1 MQSNA
6 PVPAGQPGPPGQP
19 PQGGAPQDAKSAK
32 QKKKEEA
39 EKLKKQQQEKRKQLE
54 LSVQVNSFT
63 KALSNSVMDI
73 PSMFRFASNTLK
85 TMLMVDHV
93 AIASFEEWPQV
104 RAGILCVGKAESIL
118 PKVAKP
124 AAPAAPKPKEKKEE
138 VKKKEDEDKEPDK
151 PVPTFPVAPKEP
163 LKPGTLPHLE
173 NIIWDMPLLYKIRD
187 VKQPAMIPDAAKFP
201 DPEVNKF
208 AAVYGIKSILFIPL
222 MNTKEDGT
230 EEVTGVCACIS
241 VNEPKVLSQM
251 EVTFA
256 QKTVQGL
263 GKSIETA
270 PPDLPANIKK
280 VITAISKDEASDKL
294 MDYYSSML
302 DDIFDLLIYEIGV
315 EKMPEKFMKLMEEK
329 AKIEEDSKL
338 KKIWFQINELVKA
351 DGEFGSIARRAIQ
364 EAYAQADEFTRS
376 KKANMPIGFKGL
388 NNFMKKNIKYNELAN
403 LGLEQEVI
411 LGLEDQIDNALRG
424 KALFTDKEKASLIN
438 DVEQSN
444 MLMNYISA
452 PASLDFRNHIKAAI
466 EEADCP
472 EEVEKELLLTDM
484 CYYGIAEISKSVC
497 QDLVEKVLFEI
508 PEYLEQPQDKQAE
521 QTEAL
526 VSHLHRKIMANL
538 VTGLKG
544 KKSVWINFISAEIK
558 QKAKDA
564 AKKRAVLVGRIKNE
578 EQEEEDY

>member
-6 PVPAGQPGPPGQP
+6 PVPAGQPGAPGQP
-19 PQGGAPQDAKSAK
+19 PGGGPPQDAKSAK

-54 LSVQVNSFT
+54 LSVQVNSFS
-63 KALSNSVMDI
+63 KALSHSVMDI
-73 PSMFRFASNTLK
+73 PTMFRFTSNTLK

-124 AAPAAPKPKEKKEE
+124 APPPSQKPKEKEDKA
-138 VKKKEDEDKEPDK
+138 KKKDDEDKEPEK
-151 PVPTFPVAPKEP
+151 PIPTFPVAPKEP

-208 AAVYGIKSILFIPL
+208 AAIYGIKSILFIPL
-222 MNTKEDGT
+222 SNTKDDGT
-230 EEVTGVCACIS
+230 EEVTGVVACIS
-241 VNEPKVLSQM
+241 VNENKVLTQM

-270 PPDLPANIKK
+270 PPDLPTNIKK
-280 VITAISKDEASDKL
+280 VITAISKDESSDKL
-294 MDYYSSML
+294 LDFYSSIL
-302 DDIFDLLIYEIGV
+302 DDIFDLIIYEVGL
-315 EKMPEKFMKLMEEK
+315 EKLPEKFLKLVEEK
-329 AKIEEDSKL
+329 GKIEEESKL
-338 KKIWFQINELVKA
+338 KKIWFQINELVKSE
-351 DGEFGSIARRAIQ
+351 GEFGSIARRAVQ
-364 EAYAQADEFTRS
+364 ECFSQADEFTRA
-376 KKANMPIGFKGL
+376 KKGNMPVGFKGL
-388 NNFMKKNIKYNELAN
+388 NNFMKKNIKYNELEN
-403 LGLEQEVI
+403 LGLDSEVI
-411 LGLEDQIDNALRG
+411 LGLEEQIDNALRG
-424 KALFTDKEKASLIN
+424 QALFTDKEKASLIN

-452 PASLDFRNHIKAAI
+452 PAALDFRNHIKAAI
-466 EEADCP
+466 EEAECP
-472 EEVEKELLLTDM
+472 EEVEKDLLLTDL

-508 PEYLEQPQDKQAE
+508 PEYLEQPQDKQGE
-521 QTEAL
+521 QTEAI

-544 KKSVWINFISAEIK
+544 KKSVWINFIANEIK

-578 EQEEEDY
+578 QQEEEEY

>member
-1 MQSNA
+1 MQNNA
-6 PVPAGQPGPPGQP
+6 PVPAGQPASGQPGGPPLDP
-19 PQGGAPQDAKSAK
+19 KAAK

-54 LSVQVNSFT
+54 LSVQVNTFT
-63 KALSNSVMDI
+63 KALSHSVMDI
-73 PSMFRFASNTLK
+73 PSMFRYSANTLK

-93 AIASFEEWPQV
+93 AIAGFEEWPQV
-104 RAGILCVGKAESIL
+104 RAGILCVGKAESVL
-118 PKVAKP
+118 PKLPKP
-124 AAPAAPKPKEKKEE
+124 PAPAPKPGEKKEV
-138 VKKKEDEDKEPDK
+138 VKKKDDEDKEPEK
-151 PVPTFPVAPKEP
+151 PIPMFPVAPKEP

-173 NIIWDMPLLYKIRD
+173 NIIWDMPLVYKIREI
-187 VKQPAMIPDAAKFP
+187 KQPAMIPDASKFP

-208 AAVYGIKSILFIPL
+208 AAIYGIKSILFIPL
-222 MNTKEDGT
+222 VNTKDDGT
-230 EEVTGVCACIS
+230 EDVTGVVACIS
-241 VNEPKVLSQM
+241 VTEAKALSQM

-256 QKTVQGL
+256 QKTVQAL
-263 GKSIETA
+263 GKTIETA
-270 PPDLPANIKK
+270 PPDLPTNIKK

-294 MDYYSSML
+294 MDFYSSVL
-302 DDIFDLLIYEIGV
+302 DDIFDLIIYEVGV
-315 EKMPEKFMKLMEEK
+315 EKLPEKFMKLMEEK
-329 AKIEEDSKL
+329 AKIEEESKL

-351 DGEFGSIARRAIQ
+351 EGEFGSIARRCIQ
-364 EAYAQADEFTRS
+364 EVFAQADEFTRA
-376 KKANMPIGFKGL
+376 KNAQMPIGFKGL
-388 NNFMKKNIKYNELAN
+388 NNYMRKNIKYNELEN
-403 LGLEQEVI
+403 LGLDQEVI
-411 LGLEDQIDNALRG
+411 YGLEEQIDNALRG

-472 EEVEKELLLTDM
+472 EEVEKELLLSDM

-508 PEYLEQPQDKQAE
+508 PEYLEQPQEKQAE

-526 VSHLHRKIMANL
+526 VIHLHRKIMANL

-544 KKSVWINFISAEIK
+544 KKSVWANFISAEIK